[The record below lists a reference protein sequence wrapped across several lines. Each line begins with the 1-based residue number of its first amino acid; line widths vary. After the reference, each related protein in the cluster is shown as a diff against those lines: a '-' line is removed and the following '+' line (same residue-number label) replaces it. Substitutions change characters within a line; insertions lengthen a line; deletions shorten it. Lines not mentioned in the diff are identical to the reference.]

1 MNQPPHLYLY
11 ILKGHLILMEDLKG
25 RYIRWSDAC
34 VWQSF
39 GTSLAILRVS
49 LPDSQPLQ
57 EAEQGIKLNTTAKD
71 IWNLCDGTRTFE
83 DIITQLLEE
92 YQGEPERIQENVE
105 RIISMLKKQGFLT
118 CEDAPR
124 FYALCEISPQK
135 YSIWNDSIIWDEVEG
150 QVVAMNNTTG
160 MALPIPDEASGMWKA
175 CDGKKQVEDILS
187 SLKSEGLI
195 TEKMPLARFKLLLK
209 QWIKLGFITLKD
221 ESL

>member
-1 MNQPPHLYLY
+1 
-11 ILKGHLILMEDLKG
+11 MEDLKG

-49 LPDSQPLQ
+49 LPDSPPLQ

-135 YSIWNDSIIWDEVEG
+135 WG
-150 QVVAMNNTTG
+150 GAP
-160 MALPIPDEASGMWKA
+160 ALPTLYVKTFLNPIPS
-175 CDGKKQVEDILS
+175 VHI
-187 SLKSEGLI
+187 
-195 TEKMPLARFKLLLK
+195 LLK
-209 QWIKLGFITLKD
+209 ED
-221 ESL
+221 EPISR